1 MTRPPL
7 VALALA
13 AAAFLL
19 ASGGLHAQQPP
30 APPSPPPAA
39 APAALLGDDALD
51 DLVAPIALYPDA
63 LLAQVL
69 VAATYPLD
77 VVKAQ
82 RWVAANTRLSPDARA
97 DAAAAQGW
105 DPSVAVLAA
114 GFPTLIGRMADDLD
128 GTEALGEAVIAQT
141 DDVMDAIQRQRGR
154 AAAVGNLESNAAQT
168 VTEEAGAIA
177 IAPANPEVVYV
188 PAYDPATVYTQPAS
202 GAPVVVSDPADTGY
216 STGSLVATGVIA
228 FGAGL
233 LVNELFDDD
242 DDWNGYWG
250 GPPRFDWDDGDFYP
264 RPGRPGIN
272 AGGDVNIDID
282 RDRNIDRDRPV
293 RGPAFSDLRN
303 RPAGERS
310 EAVRDRIGGDGDGL
324 AAARAKIE
332 ARSDGAPRPGAA
344 QRDRPAPGGGAAG
357 TRDRPVGV
365 PAGARREAAGAV
377 HGDGPAAA
385 LHRAPARHDG
395 AHAAERSRPH
405 VSHGGSRGAALSG
418 GDGGR
423 RAKAAEA
430 RGSRSVGG
438 GGGGGRP
445 GRRG

>member
-1 MTRPPL
+1 MTKPPRL
-7 VALALA
+7 ALALA
-13 AAAFLL
+13 AAGFLL
-19 ASGGLHAQQPP
+19 AGDGLRAQQP
-30 APPSPPPAA
+30 ADPPAA
-39 APAALLGDDALD
+39 AAPRSPLLADDALD
-51 DLVAPIALYPDA
+51 DLVAPIALYPDS

-82 RWVAANTRLSPDARA
+82 RWVAANTGLAPDARA

-128 GTEALGEAVIAQT
+128 RTQALGDAVVAQT

-177 IAPANPEVVYV
+177 IAPADPAIVYL

-202 GAPVVVSDPADTGY
+202 GAPVVVTESTDTGY

-242 DDWNGYWG
+242 DDWNGYWR

-272 AGGDVNIDID
+272 AGGDVNI
-282 RDRNIDRDRPV
+282 NVDRDRPV
-293 RGPAFSDLRN
+293 RGPAFSDLRD
-303 RPAGERS
+303 RPAGERGD
-310 EAVRDRIGGDGDGL
+310 AVRDRIGSDGEGR

-332 ARSDGAPRPGAA
+332 ARSDGAPRPGTVP
-344 QRDRPAPGGGAAG
+344 RDRPAVGGGAPV
-357 TRDRPVGV
+357 TRDRP
-365 PAGARREAAGAV
+365 AGAPAATIRDAANAPRGDRPLAAV
-377 HGDGPAAA
+377 QRPAAA
-385 LHRAPARHDG
+385 RDG
-395 AHAAERSRPH
+395 ARAVERPRPQIGN
-405 VSHGGSRGAALSG
+405 GGTRGAALGG

-423 RAKAAEA
+423 KAKAAEA
-430 RGSRSVGG
+430 RGARSVGG
-438 GGGGGRP
+438 GGGGAARP